1 VVQFL
6 GKNARMKKS
15 RIWLAGAAALAIAAP
30 AIADTCALPSERAAL
45 ELNALQ
51 SHLAVVAIRCQQ
63 DATYASFVRRHQA
76 DLTAAGRTAQN
87 HFRRAHGGQGAARY
101 NMYSTELINAHD
113 QEAARFE
120 GFLCRDNAA
129 LYQQA
134 VAAPN
139 AAELIRMANT
149 RNILMTYEP
158 ATCSTATPTRSTR
171 PARRAR

>member
-1 VVQFL
+1 
-6 GKNARMKKS
+6 MKKS
-15 RIWLAGAAALAIAAP
+15 RIWLAGALALAVAAP
-30 AIADTCALPSERAAL
+30 AIADTCAQPSERAAL

-76 DLTAAGRTAQN
+76 DLTAAGRTAQT
-87 HFRRAHGGQGAARY
+87 HFRRAYGNAGAARY

-120 GFLCRDNAA
+120 GFLCRDNAV

-134 VAAPN
+134 VAAPSSV
-139 AAELIRMANT
+139 ELIRLANT
-149 RNILMTYEP
+149 SNILMTYEP
-158 ATCSTATPTRSTR
+158 ALCSTTTPARGARAAAR

>member
-1 VVQFL
+1 
-6 GKNARMKKS
+6 MKKS

-30 AIADTCALPSERAAL
+30 AIADTCAFPSERAAL

-63 DATYASFVRRHQA
+63 DSTYASFVRRHQA
-76 DLTAAGRTAQN
+76 DLTGANRTAQT
-87 HFRRAHGGQGAARY
+87 HFRRAHGNSGTARFNSY
-101 NMYSTELINAHD
+101 ATELINAHD

-139 AAELIRMANT
+139 ATDLIRMANT

-158 ATCSTATPTRSTR
+158 TVCTSATPGRSASR
-171 PARRAR
+171 PARRQR

>member
-1 VVQFL
+1 
-6 GKNARMKKS
+6 MKKS
-15 RIWLAGAAALAIAAP
+15 RIWLAGAAALAFAAP
-30 AIADTCALPSERAAL
+30 AIAQTCAFPSERAAL

-63 DATYASFVRRHQA
+63 DATYASFVRRHQG
-76 DLTAAGRTAQN
+76 DLTAASRTAQT
-87 HFRRAHGGQGAARY
+87 HFRRAHGNAGTARY
-101 NMYSTELINAHD
+101 NSYATELINAHD

-120 GFLCRDNAA
+120 SFLCRDNAA

-139 AAELIRMANT
+139 SADLIRMAVS

-158 ATCSTATPTRSTR
+158 AICTAATPNRGAAR
-171 PARRAR
+171 PARRQS

>member
-1 VVQFL
+1 
-6 GKNARMKKS
+6 MKKS
-15 RIWLAGAAALAIAAP
+15 RIWLAGALALAVAAP
-30 AIADTCALPSERAAL
+30 AIADTCASPGERAAL

-63 DATYASFVRRHQA
+63 DATYASFVRRHQG
-76 DLTAAGRTAQN
+76 DLTSANRTAQV
-87 HFRRAHGGQGAARY
+87 HFRRAYGSQGTARFNNY
-101 NMYSTELINAHD
+101 ATELINAHD

-134 VAAPN
+134 VAAPTSV
-139 AAELIRMANT
+139 ELIRMANT

-158 ATCSTATPTRSTR
+158 ALCSTATPVRATRAAR

>member
-1 VVQFL
+1 
-6 GKNARMKKS
+6 MKKS
-15 RIWLAGAAALAIAAP
+15 RIWLAGVAALALAAP
-30 AIADTCALPSERAAL
+30 AIADTCAFPGERAAL

-76 DLTAAGRTAQN
+76 DLTAAGRTAQT
-87 HFRRAHGGQGAARY
+87 HFRRAYGGQGAARY

-113 QEAARFE
+113 QEAQRFE

-139 AAELIRMANT
+139 AAELVRMANT
-149 RNILMTYEP
+149 TNILMTYEP
-158 ATCSTATPTRSTR
+158 AVCPATPARAAR
-171 PARRAR
+171 PARRQR

>member
-1 VVQFL
+1 
-6 GKNARMKKS
+6 MKKS

-30 AIADTCALPSERAAL
+30 AIAETCAFPSEKAAL

-63 DATYASFVRRHQA
+63 DTTYASFVRRHQG
-76 DLTAAGRTAQN
+76 DLTAANRTAQT
-87 HFRRAHGGQGAARY
+87 HFRRAHGNAGTARF
-101 NMYSTELINAHD
+101 NSYSTELINAHD

-129 LYQQA
+129 LFQQA

-139 AAELIRMANT
+139 SADLIRMT
-149 RNILMTYEP
+149 VSLNILMTYEP
-158 ATCSTATPTRSTR
+158 ATCTSATPNRAAER
-171 PARRAR
+171 PARRQR